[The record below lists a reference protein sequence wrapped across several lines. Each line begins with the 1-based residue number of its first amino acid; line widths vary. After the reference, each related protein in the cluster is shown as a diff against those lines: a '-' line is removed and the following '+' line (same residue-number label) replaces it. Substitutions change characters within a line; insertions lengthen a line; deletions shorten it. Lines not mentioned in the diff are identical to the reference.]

1 MINYYCNKYEI
12 EKNAMDCVL
21 DIENDMDEI
30 CVFSDI
36 HYCSE
41 NSIPVGVAFSSV
53 NKFFPLVT
61 GKDVGCGVMF
71 LRFSSNA
78 WKKEFDKTLH
88 YNALNKSSQDF
99 TDDGLGGGNHFLSIE
114 KGDDNYTYI
123 ICHTGT
129 RNLGIYMYQHFLSL
143 INNYNFKENMT
154 GDSLPLEY
162 WTDELQDKY
171 SKIIDFG
178 INRRKQFV
186 TKTYD
191 FLIQNNY
198 INKTDYETIDSIHNI
213 FTVDNNYA
221 IHRKGATVLN
231 RNTQIAIPLSM
242 TRGTLIVQPK
252 GYDLSGNLWS
262 CSHGAGRKLS
272 RTDSLKF
279 WHSMKNKDKKLYKE
293 KFSEMLDRNGNFLNG
308 YLQEFDF
315 AYKNSDNILEEQP
328 FLKKISQ
335 TTPIVTIKYTEI

>member
-1 MINYYCNKYEI
+1 MINYFCNKDEI
-12 EKNAMDCVL
+12 EKNALERIL
-21 DIENDMDEI
+21 DVENDMNEI

-41 NSIPVGVAFSSV
+41 NSIPVGVAFSSTD
-53 NKFFPLVT
+53 KFFPLVT

-71 LRFSSNA
+71 LRFPINA
-78 WKKEFDKTLH
+78 WKKDFNKSH
-88 YNALNKSSQDF
+88 YNALNKSSQSF

-114 KGDDNYTYI
+114 NGDDNYTYI

-143 INNYNFKENMT
+143 IFEYNFKENMS
-154 GDSLPLEY
+154 GDSLPLSY
-162 WTDELQDKY
+162 YTDELKDKY
-171 SKIIDFG
+171 TKTIDFG

-198 INKTDYETIDSIHNI
+198 INKVDYEIIDSIHNI
-213 FTVDNNYA
+213 FTIDGNLA

-231 RNTQIAIPLSM
+231 RNTQIAMPLSM
-242 TRGTLIVQPK
+242 ARGTLIVESK
-252 GYDLSGNLWS
+252 KYDLSENLWS

-293 KFSEMLDRNGNFLNG
+293 KFSEMLDRNGEFPIG

-315 AYKNSDNILEEQP
+315 AYKNSDNILKEQP
-328 FLKKISQ
+328 FLKKIAQ
-335 TTPIVTIKYTEI
+335 TSPIITIKYTEI